1 MGRVPISI
9 PPGLKPRATTQA
21 TGKQWWDMSLVR
33 WNGAEL
39 TPVGGWTKLPN
50 MQLTAA
56 VRGLLS
62 WRDNSAERWIAAA
75 SLGEV
80 VVYDTVGHNITPSD
94 FQAGVP
100 GDLVDGYG
108 IGAYG
113 VGLYGTPRI
122 PDVAFNPRGAPG
134 DTTSL
139 ANWGE
144 NLVVCGSADNRI
156 LWWIPDATVSTIL
169 VPVPPAT
176 PLPTETAGIVH
187 VVPRA
192 RYAFVTD
199 ERCLVAIGADGDP
212 RRVSWSDQE
221 RPGAF
226 TPDIVNLAG
235 SLQLNSTGAAWAAR
249 KVPSGYLIFC
259 DDDVHLMQWVG
270 PPFAYGIVR
279 IGTGC
284 SSISPQAIVATAQ
297 RTVWMGQETFW
308 IHEGVPRVLACDLQ
322 DRIFSNLNRN
332 TQGRTVAAQNGLFPE
347 VWFFYPDN
355 SSVEPNRYAAWNY
368 QANIWIGGLMART
381 GVTEP
386 GAYGVPLM
394 GDVNGFVYAHEN
406 GWTADGTMRGSTV
419 FAETG
424 DMQLG
429 EGDAATCVR
438 AFIPDARNQAQM
450 QLHVFGQW
458 EPEDVMQD
466 FGVFPYT
473 RTDGIIDALFEVR
486 AMRLR
491 VEGVDPELPG
501 QVQPWAL
508 GRIRMDAVPGS
519 GR

>member
-1 MGRVPISI
+1 MARTPLAI
-9 PPGLKPRATTQA
+9 PAGLKPRATTQA
-21 TGKQWWDMSLVR
+21 TGKAWWDMSLVR

-39 TPVGGWTKLPN
+39 VPVGGWASLPN
-50 MQLTAA
+50 MQLNDA

-75 SLGEV
+75 SLGQV
-80 VVYDTVGHNITPSD
+80 MVYDTSGHDITPSD
-94 FQAGVP
+94 FQAGQP

-108 IGAYG
+108 IGAFG
-113 VGLYGTPRI
+113 VGAYGTPRI
-122 PDVAFNPRGAPG
+122 PDPSFNPRGAPG
-134 DTTSL
+134 DATSL
-139 ANWGE
+139 SNWGE

-156 LWWIPDATVSTIL
+156 LWWVPDAGVSTGL
-169 VPVPPAT
+169 VPIPPAE

-199 ERCLVAIGADGDP
+199 ERFIVALGADGDP

-221 RPGAF
+221 RPGAW
-226 TPDIVNLAG
+226 TPDVVNLAG

-249 KVPSGYLIFC
+249 RVPTGYLIFC
-259 DDDVHLMQWVG
+259 DDDVHAMQWVG
-270 PPFAYGIVR
+270 PPYAYGLVR

-284 SSISPQAIVATAQ
+284 SSVSPNAIVATSQ

-308 IHEGVPRVLACDLQ
+308 IHEGVPRVLACDIQ
-322 DRIFSNLNRN
+322 DLVFSNLNRN

-355 SSVEPNRYAAWNY
+355 TSLEPNRYAAWNY
-368 QANIWIGGLMART
+368 QANIWIGGMMPRT

-386 GAYGVPLM
+386 GAYGLPLM

-406 GWTADGTMRGSTV
+406 GWTADGAMRGATV

-424 DMQLG
+424 DMQIG
-429 EGDAATCVR
+429 EGDQATCVR
-438 AFIPDARNQAQM
+438 SFIPDARNLEQM

-458 EPEDVMQD
+458 EPQDIMED
-466 FGVFPYT
+466 FGVFPYE
-473 RTDGIIDALFEVR
+473 RDDGIIDALFETR
-486 AMRLR
+486 ALRLR
-491 VEGVDPELPG
+491 IEGVDPAMPG
-501 QVQPWAL
+501 AVQPWAL
-508 GRIRMDAVPGS
+508 GRIRMDVVPGS